1 LKSWCSVAGCVA
13 GEADITG
20 PNGPEIATATNSREP
35 IVMSDWIRPGTYLS
49 CMGTDLFE
57 KIECE
62 LALMPRCRKFA
73 DAIEHARQRGEVSQA
88 IEQGILDEVCF
99 VGTLGQVIN
108 GTISGRT
115 DDEQITLFD
124 GVGIGIQDTT
134 IVRTIYDQAVEKGLG
149 TRIEFS

>member
-1 LKSWCSVAGCVA
+1 
-13 GEADITG
+13 
-20 PNGPEIATATNSREP
+20 
-35 IVMSDWIRPGTYLS
+35 
-49 CMGTDLFE
+49 MGTDLFE

-62 LALMPRCRKFA
+62 LALMPRCRKVA

-108 GTISGRT
+108 GTIPGRT

-124 GVGIGIQDTT
+124 GVGIGIRDTT
-134 IVRTIYDQAVEKGLG
+134 IVRTIYD
-149 TRIEFS
+149 